1 MRDLAAIVSG
11 HCGGSVDVPPV
22 SAPASHDG
30 IDDIDVGSAADAIG
44 DPNPLY
50 RDEAAAK
57 EAGYEAIIAPPTYLT
72 KLNFIYSAEMMLD
85 PDLGLNYAL
94 VVHGEQEY
102 EYRRPVKA
110 GDVLIATPKIAAI
123 TAKGRNELLV
133 TEAVIRTADGEQV
146 AVARSTIVSR
156 GTAPQEG

>member
-1 MRDLAAIVSG
+1 MPLNKAFEGRAFPDS
-11 HCGGSVDVPPV
+11 PPFEV
-22 SAPASHDG
+22 TADSIREFADG
-30 IDDIDVGSAADAIG
+30 IG

-50 RDEAAAK
+50 RDETAAK
-57 EAGYEAIIAPPTYLT
+57 EAGYDAIIAPPTYLT
-72 KLNFIYSAEMMLD
+72 KLNFVYGPQMMLD

-102 EYRRPVKA
+102 EYTRPVRA
-110 GDVLIATPKIAAI
+110 GDVLVASPRIAEIS
-123 TAKGRNELLV
+123 AKGRNELLV
-133 TEAVIRTADGEQV
+133 TEAVIRTASGEQV